1 MTRQKVQTM
10 PRLSLLAQSGLCSV
24 ALLAMLTAAPAP
36 VRANFQDPPERVVIS
51 LDQFLDMYE
60 KAKAKSE
67 EPEQPPRTHALS
79 SAAYEGEV
87 LIQDGEPRFA
97 RFNATLRVEVLR
109 KKGWTRVPVLPATVA
124 LHAATVN
131 GKEVAMV
138 IEEGFYT
145 LITEQKGAFDL
156 KLDFGASVSTAN
168 GQSHIAFE
176 LAGSGATTLRL
187 KVPAD
192 EDLDFSVSNAHLQ
205 SDQVVAGFRQ
215 VEATLP
221 STGTLMVSW
230 QREIPEAAA
239 AAKQEAQVYAEV
251 YTLVGISDG
260 LMRATTTVEHTILF
274 AGKDKLEFQVPK
286 GMTLVDVQGAGL
298 RDWKHKDDGT
308 LEVLLNYAAEGNY
321 TLTMTTERVVS
332 SEAGDLFAPIVHPLG
347 VERAKGWVGVESR
360 GNLEIQS
367 GDVVQASPVDVRSL
381 PAAILGITEQP
392 VLLGYKYLTDKA
404 SVPLRIQQHD
414 DVDVLVTLL
423 DETRARTMWTPEGR
437 RLTSVTYQVRNN
449 RKQFL
454 RLSLPEHAELWSA
467 SVGGRAVQPA
477 SASDGRIL
485 IPLVRSQAS
494 GGALAAFEVEVV
506 YVENGSPV
514 PASGKGTFS
523 ASLPTADVPCT
534 YVAWTIYAPDDTKL
548 KRRSYDGSLAHVD
561 NLSNP
566 IPSGTVAYIETLTPE
581 VQAQANVQAGGG
593 GLGEGAVPVPVSL
606 PLRGKAVNFEKLLA
620 LDETLQVSFE
630 YKGLKR
636 K

>member
-1 MTRQKVQTM
+1 MS
-10 PRLSLLAQSGLCSV
+10 RLRLLAQIGVPSV
-24 ALLAMLTAAPAP
+24 VILALLTAAPPRAK
-36 VRANFQDPPERVVIS
+36 ANFQDPPERVVIG

-60 KAKAKSE
+60 KAKAKADQ
-67 EPEQPPRTHALS
+67 PEAPPRTHALS

-97 RFNATLRVEVLR
+97 RFNAKLRVEVLLD
-109 KKGWTRVPVLPATVA
+109 KGWARIPVLPATVA
-124 LHAATVN
+124 LHAAKVN

-138 IEEGFYT
+138 IEDGFYT

-156 KLDFGASVSTAN
+156 NLDFGASVSTAN
-168 GQSHIAFE
+168 GQSSIAFE

-187 KVPAD
+187 KVPAN
-192 EDLDFSVSNAHLQ
+192 EDLDFAVANAHLQ
-205 SDQVVAGFRQ
+205 SDQVVGNFRQ

-221 STGTLMVSW
+221 STGTMLVSW
-230 QREIPEAAA
+230 QREIPVEAA
-239 AAKQEAQVYAEV
+239 AAKQQSQVYAEV

-260 LMRATTTVEHTILF
+260 LMRATTTIEHTILF
-274 AGKDKLEFQVPK
+274 AGKEKLEFKVPK

-298 RDWKHKDDGT
+298 RDWNHKDDGT

-332 SEAGDLFAPIVHPLG
+332 TTGGDLSAPIVQPIG

-360 GNLEIQS
+360 GNLEIQG
-367 GDVVQASPVDVRSL
+367 GDVVQATPVDVRSL

-392 VLLGYKYLTDKA
+392 VLLGYKYLTGEA
-404 SVPLRIQQHD
+404 SVPLKIQQHD

-437 RLTSVTYQVRNN
+437 RLTSVVYQVRNN

-454 RLSLPEHAELWSA
+454 RLSLPDQAELWSA

-477 SASDGRIL
+477 SAPDGQIL
-485 IPLVRSQAS
+485 IPLVRSQAT

-506 YVENGSPV
+506 YVENGTPV
-514 PASGKGTFS
+514 PESGKGTFV
-523 ASLPTADVPCT
+523 ATLPTPDVPST
-534 YVAWTIYAPDDTKL
+534 YVAWTVYAPGDTKI
-548 KRRSYDGSLAHVD
+548 KRRSYAGNLAHVD
-561 NLSNP
+561 YLSNP
-566 IPSGTVAYIETLTPE
+566 IPTGTVAYIETVTPE
-581 VQAQANVQAGGG
+581 VQQQANVQAGGG
-593 GLGEGAVPVPVSL
+593 GMGEGAVPVPVSL
-606 PLRGKAVNFEKLLA
+606 PLQGKEVNFEKLIA
-620 LDETLQVSFE
+620 LGETLEVSFE